1 MAAKFRE
8 QALERLSSPEQLDQT
23 MRVARPT
30 GWFAVLLIF
39 ALTVVA
45 LVWASVSRAPINVT
59 GPGILIEPG
68 GIRDVVSTT
77 EGKVIEFNVEAGAYV
92 GRGDFIA
99 RLAQPD
105 LEQKIA
111 SARQALR
118 QIRDQKATVLD
129 LQTRGREARLSN
141 ARHLRDNLQQKIGFL
156 QQRLSAL
163 DDRLRAQEE
172 LWEKRIIAKQT
183 LVDSR
188 ILVTNTKD
196 ELARARADHQA
207 IDLEVRAKDDRDTH
221 EIMSLDLQIG
231 SAQRTLAELEARMD
245 ESGHV
250 RSTAS
255 GSVAEVKVAVGDVVT
270 AGTPLLSLVPEGRD
284 KAKDGLIAQ
293 VFIAAG
299 EGKKVRPGM
308 PVQVAPTTVKREE
321 YGSIMGRV
329 RNVSDIPVTTE
340 GMMRVL
346 KNQQLVRDLSH
357 AGTPI
362 RIEVELER
370 ADTPSGYRWS
380 SSQGAKLSIDQGT
393 LVTGFVT
400 VRRVRLITMLF
411 PMLEPLFADGDAD
424 DRSVRHAAG

>member
-1 MAAKFRE
+1 MAALFRE

-23 MRVARPT
+23 MRIARPT
-30 GWFAVLLIF
+30 GWLAVLLIL

-45 LVWASVSRAPINVT
+45 LVWASVSSAPINVT

-77 EGKVIEFNVEAGAYV
+77 EGKVMEFNVEAGAYV
-92 GRGDFIA
+92 ERGQLIA
-99 RLAQPD
+99 RLAQPE
-105 LEQKIA
+105 LEHKIF

-118 QIRDQKATVLD
+118 QLRDQKAIMLD
-129 LQTRGREARLSN
+129 MQTRGRAARLSN
-141 ARHLRDNLQQKIGFL
+141 AQYLRSNLQQKIGFL
-156 QQRLSAL
+156 QQRLSAFEE
-163 DDRLRAQEE
+163 RYRGQEG
-172 LWEKRIIAKQT
+172 LWDKQVIAKQT

-196 ELARARADHQA
+196 ELARARADQES
-207 IDLEVRAKDDRDTH
+207 IDLEMRAKDDRDTH

-231 SAQRTLAELEARMD
+231 GAQRTLTELEAHMD
-245 ESGHV
+245 ERGHV
-250 RSTAS
+250 RATAS
-255 GSVAEVKVAVGDVVT
+255 GSVAEVKVAVGDVVA
-270 AGTPLLSLVPEGRD
+270 AGTPLLSIIPEKRD
-284 KAKDGLIAQ
+284 KTHSLIAE
-293 VFIAAG
+293 VFITAG

-308 PVQVAPTTVKREE
+308 AVQVAPTTVKREE
-321 YGSIMGRV
+321 YGSILGRV
-329 RNVSDIPVTTE
+329 RNVSDIPITVE

-346 KNQQLVRDLSH
+346 KNQQLVRDLSR

-380 SSQGAKLSIDQGT
+380 SSQGVKLSIDQGT

-411 PMLEPLFADGDAD
+411 PMLEPLFTDGVTSDW
-424 DRSVRHAAG
+424 SMRHVAG